1 MSTGQESKV
10 LELKALRVE
19 DPFWSPEMD
28 LVRRTVLPYQWRTL
42 HDQVP
47 GAAPSY

>member
-28 LVRRTVLPYQWRTL
+28 LVRRTVLPSISAL
-42 HDQVP
+42 
-47 GAAPSY
+47 ACCKSS